1 MKTFYLLKP
10 TILESYR
17 SLKDGTLKL
26 SFETGELSPQEM
38 ADIHFSLNKVG
49 YLAYAPDPFATH
61 EMEEI
66 DKLKVEFDDTGKP
79 PSQRLRA
86 VLYRLWEQKPEG
98 YEISEDY
105 YRAKMEKLIN
115 HFKNKLEQ

>member
-66 DKLKVEFDDTGKP
+66 DKLKVEFDDTGKS

-86 VLYRLWEQKPEG
+86 VLFLLWKQNPEG

>member
-1 MKTFYLLKP
+1 MKTFQLLKP

-26 SFETGELSPQEM
+26 SFETGELTPQEM

-66 DKLKVEFDDTGKP
+66 DKLKIEFDDTGKP

-115 HFKNKLEQ
+115 HFKNKLES